1 MEHSVK
7 INVESDEEGFGY
19 VQVGIEF
26 EQEEEKQMD
35 EEVKHSEEGGDVNLY
50 DASYFVGD
58 RLIYDGKRVCSYILS
73 LKNMSDVSK
82 NKLRMFKS
90 LLY

>member
-35 EEVKHSEEGGDVNLY
+35 EEVKHSEEDVNLY

-82 NKLRMFKS
+82 NKL
-90 LLY
+90 